1 MAESFAEQLSQFTPD
16 GSGLDRDALLFAAG
30 LASARPNRG
39 WATLACT
46 LATSQLLTLVL
57 FWPKAPTL
65 PNIVQDAPPA
75 PSAREDFQPASGS
88 EETELRALSNRAFV
102 WEDGIPPLAAP
113 VQSLAPESPPLRA
126 FNGSYFSN

>member
-30 LASARPNRG
+30 RASVRRNRG

-46 LATSQLLTLVL
+46 LAASQLLTLVL
-57 FWPKAPTL
+57 FWPRTPAMT
-65 PNIVQDAPPA
+65 NIVRDAPPA
-75 PSAREDFQPASGS
+75 PSVREDFQPASAS
-88 EETELRALSNRAFV
+88 EEMELRALSDRAFV
-102 WEDGIPPLAAP
+102 WEGGIPPLSPP

-126 FNGSYFSN
+126 FNGPYFSN